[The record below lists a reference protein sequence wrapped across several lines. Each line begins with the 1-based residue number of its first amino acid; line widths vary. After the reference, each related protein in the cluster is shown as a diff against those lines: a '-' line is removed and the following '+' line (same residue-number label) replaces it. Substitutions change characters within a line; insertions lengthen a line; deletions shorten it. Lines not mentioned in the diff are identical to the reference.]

1 MLCSD
6 LVDHSGSSS
15 RVFGY
20 AGASSDMRAFLRI
33 CGTRSVPEVRTAPRL
48 FVADKAR
55 KRAIRAKNGTC
66 AVLASLPCTFPRPPA
81 AGGVPLVLAHPLRVR
96 PFAVLLPAGLIR
108 QQSAPVRNVN
118 SSSLLERVKNTPVL
132 GLLFPSRVQ
141 LKPCT
146 RSGALR
152 GFRCV
157 LRAFLPCLLRP
168 SSLPRLECPCRF
180 CCRLTFLVGSL
191 RQQSAPDPVDHSGSS
206 SPGLL

>member
-1 MLCSD
+1 MLR
-6 LVDHSGSSS
+6 SGGSL
-15 RVFGY
+15 RQQLRI
-20 AGASSDMRAFLRI
+20 SSDMRLFLRI
-33 CGTRSVPEVRTAPRL
+33 CGYFFGYAVISSDMRLFLRICGYFFGYAVISSDMRDAFSPGSAHRPRL

-55 KRAIRAKNGTC
+55 KRAIRAKNRTC

-108 QQSAPVRNVN
+108 QQSAPVPNVN
-118 SSSLLERVKNTPVL
+118 SSSLLGRVKKCARF
-132 GLLFPSRVQ
+132 GLLFPSAVQ

-168 SSLPRLECPCRF
+168 SR
-180 CCRLTFLVGSL
+180 
-191 RQQSAPDPVDHSGSS
+191 
-206 SPGLL
+206 